1 MSLIAITW
9 STNNPI
15 SAFCPYNTIMLPLK
29 TQQDKGLYRDVSNW
43 FKWYISI
50 GFSRVGEIMQI
61 YMQPTCPDSM
71 RRLLKKKCILHTG
84 PTQ

>member
-29 TQQDKGLYRDVSNW
+29 TQQGLYRDV
-43 FKWYISI
+43 FKLVQVVY
-50 GFSRVGEIMQI
+50 FYRF
-61 YMQPTCPDSM
+61 
-71 RRLLKKKCILHTG
+71 R
-84 PTQ
+84 